1 MIISPIPSPG
11 QSILEISDPPAPG
24 DKTVYIEENTA
35 PGNEISP
42 MTVNYDSG
50 GTLVYDLIPTE
61 VSKYIELVDNGNQ
74 ATLKLKKALDFEV
87 TKQIL
92 FSVR

>member
-1 MIISPIPSPG
+1 
-11 QSILEISDPPAPG
+11 
-24 DKTVYIEENTA
+24 
-35 PGNEISP
+35 
-42 MTVNYDSG
+42 MTVNYDNG
-50 GTLVYDLIPTE
+50 GTLVYALIPTT
-61 VSKYIELVDNGNQ
+61 VSVYIELVDNGNQ

>member
-1 MIISPIPSPG
+1 
-11 QSILEISDPPAPG
+11 
-24 DKTVYIEENTA
+24 
-35 PGNEISP
+35 
-42 MTVNYDSG
+42 MTVNYNNG
-50 GTLVYDLIPTE
+50 GTLVYALIPTG
-61 VSKYIELVDNGNQ
+61 VSEYIELVNNVNQ